1 MDLVIQMD
9 DQVLEINPESMKKID
24 EKILK
29 KYNLKYLKRMEK
41 RIKDTFEN
49 QINELKTDL
58 NQLQEQGNNR
68 RNDVSQIF

>member
-9 DQVLEINPESMKKID
+9 DHVLEIDPESMKKVDIF
-24 EKILK
+24 E

-49 QINELKTDL
+49 QINELKTAL

>member
-9 DQVLEINPESMKKID
+9 DQVLEIDPESMKKID
-24 EKILK
+24 ENILK

-49 QINELKTDL
+49 QINELKTAL